1 MRSLRVRLV
10 RTLLAA
16 LLPIWLIMALVSY
29 WSAVEEVDEIYDLQL
44 QESARPLLPL
54 SVPEIR
60 RLLDRPLS
68 EPLVDE
74 PRSEFAVIVW
84 NAQGQ
89 ALYRSPVAPPLG
101 FSDHLLRDSQ
111 ASVRTVTLHGG
122 ERWRVQWFEQVK
134 AGRWMAV
141 MLPLYERDELAMA
154 MAVGLASPVL
164 LAMVLL
170 VPLVFWAVRRGLAPL
185 QAIGQQVAQRRGQDL
200 SHISGDQVPS
210 EVQPLLHEI
219 NALLG
224 RLGEALAHEKRFT
237 ADASHELRTPLAA
250 AQVQVEVALGAQDE
264 AVRQAALMHAQTG
277 LTQASRLTE
286 QLLLLSRL
294 DHQWRQQSVAAQVHD
309 VPGWRVGASLGEVVR
324 EVVADLSV
332 PALGAGLEL
341 SLDLPDQPCLVSLQP
356 DWFSV
361 ALRNVLSNAIKFTP
375 EGGQVHITV
384 TQSATEGCVSVHDSG
399 PGVPAEQLAQLSQRF
414 FRGDHAKPGAGLG
427 LSIVARVMAIHQGQ
441 LRFEQEQGL
450 KVSLVLPRADVSPP

>member
-185 QAIGQQVAQRRGQDL
+185 QAIGQQVAQRLGQDL

>member
-185 QAIGQQVAQRRGQDL
+185 QAIGQQVAQRLGQDL

-294 DHQWRQQSVAAQVHD
+294 DHQWGQQSVAAQVHD

-450 KVSLVLPRADVSPP
+450 KVSLVLPRVVVSPP

>member
-185 QAIGQQVAQRRGQDL
+185 QAIGQQVAQRLGQDL

-450 KVSLVLPRADVSPP
+450 KVSLVLPRVVVSPP